1 MVRARFDED
10 IRPLTEFRSGAA
22 SFLKQ
27 IHETKRP
34 LVLTQRGRGV
44 AVLVDVRQY
53 EAMQERLELLEDL
66 YQADRQLQAGE
77 GIDHKDAKARVLA
90 RLKK

>member
-1 MVRARFDED
+1 MARARFDED

-27 IHETKRP
+27 IQETKRP
-34 LVLTQRGRGV
+34 LVLTQRGRGL

-77 GIDHKDAKARVLA
+77 GVDHQDAKARVLS
-90 RLKK
+90 RLKQ

>member
-1 MVRARFDED
+1 MGRARFDED

-22 SFLKQ
+22 GFLKQ
-27 IHETKRP
+27 IQETKRP

-77 GIDHKDAKARVLA
+77 GVDHADAKARVLS
-90 RLKK
+90 RLKQ